1 MTLQTVPPQSA
12 ATLERRA
19 LMSGGTSHD
28 AIYLSVADA
37 LRATSSSGRIV
48 DVGCGR
54 GAMWPLVRTMFDSY
68 LGIDGVRYDTFPRSV
83 PLVRADLDGAIP
95 LADASVDVALSVET
109 IEHLENPRAFVREL
123 ARITRA
129 GGWIVIST
137 PNQLSAMSLMTLV
150 TRQRFASFQ
159 DVHYPAHRS
168 ALLEVDL
175 RRIAA
180 EAGLEAI
187 GVRYNLAGRMPL
199 TARHYP
205 RVIARLSPRLFSDT
219 VIVTA
224 RKPARP

>member
-1 MTLQTVPPQSA
+1 MTLHTVPAQSA

-19 LMSGGTSHD
+19 LLSGGTSHD
-28 AIYLSVADA
+28 AIYRSVADVI
-37 LRATSSSGRIV
+37 RATSSSGRIV

-54 GAMWPLVRTMFDSY
+54 GAMWPLVRTMFHSY
-68 LGIDGVRYDTFPRSV
+68 VGIDGVRYDAFPPGV
-83 PLVRADLDGAIP
+83 PLLRADLDAAIP
-95 LADASVDVALSVET
+95 LADGSVDLAMSVET
-109 IEHLENPRAFVREL
+109 IEHLENPRAFIREL

-129 GGWIVIST
+129 GGSIVVST

-187 GVRYNLAGRMPL
+187 QVRYNLAGRMPL

-205 RVIARLSPRLFSDT
+205 RAISKLSPRLFSDT